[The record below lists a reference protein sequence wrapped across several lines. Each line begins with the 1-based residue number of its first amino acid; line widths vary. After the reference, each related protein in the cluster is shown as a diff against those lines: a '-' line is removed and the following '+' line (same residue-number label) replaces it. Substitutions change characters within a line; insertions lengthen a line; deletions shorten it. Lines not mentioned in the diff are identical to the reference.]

1 MALRIAIVERDSCQ
15 PKKCAH
21 ECHDFCPPVLNGQE
35 CVTFDAETGK
45 AVISEELCIGC
56 GICVKKC
63 PFDAILI
70 ENLPHMRP
78 EDEVHRYGINQFAL
92 FGLFVPAAGK
102 VTGVLGPNGTGKT
115 TAVKILLGR
124 LRPNL
129 GRPDATWDDVLRH
142 FKGTETQ
149 RFLQRVL
156 RNEVAVSYK
165 PQDLSAD
172 LGGVRA
178 DLAAALDVDPSKPA
192 DALSGGERQRLAIAA
207 CLGREADLYV
217 LDEITP
223 YLDIFQRMRVARL
236 LREVA
241 ERGRSLLVVDHD
253 LAVLDAVSDTLH
265 VLYGTPGAF
274 GSATGAKT
282 PRTGINEYLDGHM
295 RAENVR
301 IRAEPIK
308 FEAKNPSEGDAGDV
322 LAHFGPFGKRY
333 GNYRLEVGSGEIRKS
348 EVVGILGP
356 NAIGKSTFA
365 RILAGVAEPDEG
377 KPLDEPLKIAYKPQ
391 YLKVDVEM
399 SVREFLHNLSS
410 ERGRDDLFDAGVL
423 RPLTIDRLMERPV
436 TALSG
441 GELQRVAIAGCLA
454 RDADLYLLDE
464 PSAHLDVEQR
474 MVAAKI
480 LRRFSKENAK
490 PVMVVDHD
498 IYLMDLLSDRLIV
511 FSGTPGREGRA
522 EGPFPMREGMNR
534 FLSQLGVTFRRDP
547 TGRPRINTPGS
558 RKDRAQR
565 EAGEYYYEVPEE
577 E

>member
-1 MALRIAIVERDSCQ
+1 MVLRIAIVEPDSCQ
-15 PKKCAH
+15 PKRCAH
-21 ECHDFCPPVLNGQE
+21 ECHDFCPPVLNGEE
-35 CVTFDAETGK
+35 CVTFDTESGK
-45 AVISEELCIGC
+45 AVISEEICIGC

-70 ENLPHMRP
+70 ENLPQMRP

-92 FGLFVPAAGK
+92 FGLFVPAEGK
-102 VTGVLGPNGTGKT
+102 VTGILGPNGTGKT
-115 TAVKILLGR
+115 TAVRVLLGQ

-129 GRPDATWDDVLRH
+129 GREDSTWEEVLRH

-156 RNEVAVSYK
+156 GGGVSVSYK

-172 LGGVRA
+172 LGGVRP
-178 DLAAALDVDPSKPA
+178 DVAAALDVDPRKPA

-207 CLGREADLYV
+207 CLGREADLYI

-223 YLDIFQRMRVARL
+223 YLDIFQRMKVARL

-241 ERGRSLLVVDHD
+241 ERGKSLLVVDHD
-253 LAVLDAVSDTLH
+253 LAVLDAVSDALY
-265 VLYGTPGAF
+265 VIYGTPGAF
-274 GSATGAKT
+274 GATTGTKT
-282 PRTGINEYLDGHM
+282 PRTGINEYLDGHL

-301 IRAEPIK
+301 IRSEPIR
-308 FEAKNPSEGDAGDV
+308 FEAKNPSEGDAGDL
-322 LAHFGPFGKRY
+322 LARFGPFAKTY
-333 GNYRLEVGSGEIRKS
+333 GDYRLSVGSGEIRRS

-365 RILAGVAEPDEG
+365 RILAGVAPPDEG
-377 KPLDEPLKIAYKPQ
+377 APLDQSLKIAYKPQ

-399 SVREFLHNLSS
+399 TTREFLRGLSS
-410 ERGRDDLFDAGVL
+410 ERGQSDLFDAGVI

-436 TALSG
+436 GALSG

-490 PVMVVDHD
+490 PVMVIDHD
-498 IYLMDLLSDRLIV
+498 IYLMDLLCDRLIV
-511 FSGTPGREGRA
+511 FAGTPGREGRA
-522 EGPFPMREGMNR
+522 EGPFEMREGMNR

-558 RKDRAQR
+558 RKDREQR
-565 EAGEYYYEVPEE
+565 ESGEYYYEVPDED
-577 E
+577 